1 MGFVKHGGFIITT
14 PKSNLVDNIG
24 GTVSQEKL
32 REIAQILGVTDANY
46 ANRLKEETIRTIFV
60 YAPPEDKK

>member
-32 REIAQILGVTDANY
+32 REIARILGVTGAK

-60 YAPPEDKK
+60 YAPLEDKK

>member
-32 REIAQILGVTDANY
+32 REIARILGVTANY